1 MTEIFRAT
9 TGTPC
14 YRSPGYWKVK
24 NEERNG
30 YYGIVRYNR
39 QDEVIPFFTQGDA
52 NLLANSPE
60 MHDMLWA
67 VLESYESRFSL
78 TKEEF
83 MLKQQITNLLA
94 RVDVEEPEGMP
105 KSIVSKVIREAKRI
119 YKQNGG
125 RR

>member
-14 YRSPGYWKVK
+14 LRSPGYWKVK

-30 YYGIVRYNR
+30 YLGIVRYNR
-39 QDEVIPFFTQGDA
+39 QDEIIPFFTQGDA

-67 VLESYESRFSL
+67 VLEAIEASAYLSP
-78 TKEEF
+78 EF
-83 MLKQQITNLLA
+83 LELRAQITNLLA